1 MTSNIT
7 PRIQMCAERERQ
19 LFRKHWT
26 ISSEHLV
33 FGRPFVE
40 RFALSHGTFVC
51 LSVLSCLS
59 VCNVGGLWPNSYIDY
74 RMPLDMQVGLVPG
87 DVVLDGNPAPPPER
101 GTAAPLFSAHVYCGY
116 GRPSQL
122 LLSSCF
128 HLCKNSNK
136 RVKNVRWSWKTV
148 DLNVSTAT
156 FNCRTV
162 VARRLDGSPSSR
174 TIVSSLLL
182 VYMCEAIHGVL
193 TSVVSPSSTNKRYCN
208 SNRLCGKKYCNIIR
222 NTEFEMYC
230 NSLKK

>member
-101 GTAAPLFSAHVYCGY
+101 GTAAPHFSVHVYCGQTVANLSNCWALVVFSFFFTLFVFMMPC
-116 GRPSQL
+116 GR
-122 LLSSCF
+122 LSRLF
-128 HLCKNSNK
+128 
-136 RVKNVRWSWKTV
+136 
-148 DLNVSTAT
+148 VS
-156 FNCRTV
+156 FWVHVNIVYR
-162 VARRLDGSPSSR
+162 
-174 TIVSSLLL
+174 IVSSYESYRITEERSVFYAPAWTVSNHFTIA
-182 VYMCEAIHGVL
+182 VYSGN
-193 TSVVSPSSTNKRYCN
+193 VVCVKPWFHVKIK
-208 SNRLCGKKYCNIIR
+208 L
-222 NTEFEMYC
+222 F
-230 NSLKK
+230 